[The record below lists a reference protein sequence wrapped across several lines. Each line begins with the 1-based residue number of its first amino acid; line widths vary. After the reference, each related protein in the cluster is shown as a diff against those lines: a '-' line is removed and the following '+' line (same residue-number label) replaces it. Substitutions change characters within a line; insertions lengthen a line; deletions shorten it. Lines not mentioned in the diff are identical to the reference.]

1 MPSPAPFEDFETSD
15 LSTSHVHTRNEQRHN
30 RNLHCMEIGAQQYTE
45 RNKRQRARPKFSTQS
60 NEQPQNGT
68 TGLGWVG
75 THLHSFYRLDTSELD
90 ARTLQRVKG

>member
-1 MPSPAPFEDFETSD
+1 MQLAEPFGDFETSD
-15 LSTSHVHTRNEQRHN
+15 LSTSLVHTRNEQRHN

-68 TGLGWVG
+68 TGLGWAG
-75 THLHSFYRLDTSELD
+75 TQLHPFHRMDSSKIDT
-90 ARTLQRVKG
+90 RILQKVKV